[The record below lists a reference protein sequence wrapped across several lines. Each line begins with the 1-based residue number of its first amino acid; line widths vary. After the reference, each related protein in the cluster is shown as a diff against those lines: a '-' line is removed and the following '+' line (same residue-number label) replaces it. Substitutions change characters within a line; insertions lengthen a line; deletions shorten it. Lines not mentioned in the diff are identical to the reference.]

1 MGFKMKGFSP
11 YTKTIA
17 QEKTFTDSQK
27 QPDDDSVSMTPKQK
41 DEHRSK
47 VLDYNKNKS
56 KPMNDTQKRKIKEML
71 SKMDPNDPE
80 AKLLQDMLDLPKNQ

>member
-1 MGFKMKGFSP
+1 MKGFSP

-17 QEKTFTDSQK
+17 QEKTFTGSQK

>member
-1 MGFKMKGFSP
+1 MKGFSP

-56 KPMNDTQKRKIKEML
+56 KPMNNTQ
-71 SKMDPNDPE
+71 KMDPNDPE